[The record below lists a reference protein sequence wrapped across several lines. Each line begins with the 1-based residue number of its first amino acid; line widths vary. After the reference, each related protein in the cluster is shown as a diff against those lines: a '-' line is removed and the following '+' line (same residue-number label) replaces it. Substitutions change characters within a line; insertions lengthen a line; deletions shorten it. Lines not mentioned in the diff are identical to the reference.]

1 MLLPQKEQSFLH
13 LQITCANALLS
24 TKTVEGA
31 TLPLE
36 SVDHIHGGD
45 SLPLGMLSVG
55 DSIPDD
61 ILQENLKNTPC
72 LLVDEA

>member
-24 TKTVEGA
+24 TKAIEGSA
-31 TLPLE
+31 LPFQC
-36 SVDHIHGGD
+36 VYHIHGSH

-55 DSIPDD
+55 DSIADD
-61 ILQENLKNTPC
+61 IL
-72 LLVDEA
+72 